1 MTLYHGS
8 KDIVE
13 YPEIRKARFNK
24 DFYFGFYCTNIEKQ
38 AERWATRY
46 GEKGYINR
54 YEYTENTELKI
65 LRFEKMTEEWLDFII
80 SCRSGQAH
88 QYDIVEGPM
97 AGGHLGFQESVL
109 ENIENIDFDAI
120 LCGVIDSKKPYEE
133 KYTKKIPV
141 AAAGGIFD
149 RQDIDHVLSLGA
161 DAVQIASRFVVTKE
175 CDASDAYKRAYI
187 EAGKGNIQI
196 VKSPV
201 GMPGRAVRNAF
212 IRQVEQHKQEIT
224 GCYQCLEK
232 CNPKEVPYCITQAL
246 IHAVKGELEQGL
258 IFCGEN
264 VSRIHEMTTVP
275 ELMRELTQG

>member
-97 AGGHLGFQESVL
+97 ADDTIYNYLQNYLDGKISRSAFWELVKFKYPTHQISFHTVSALDTLKFAGSE
-109 ENIENIDFDAI
+109 
-120 LCGVIDSKKPYEE
+120 VIYGEKK
-133 KYTKKIPV
+133 
-141 AAAGGIFD
+141 
-149 RQDIDHVLSLGA
+149 
-161 DAVQIASRFVVTKE
+161 
-175 CDASDAYKRAYI
+175 
-187 EAGKGNIQI
+187 
-196 VKSPV
+196 
-201 GMPGRAVRNAF
+201 
-212 IRQVEQHKQEIT
+212 
-224 GCYQCLEK
+224 
-232 CNPKEVPYCITQAL
+232 
-246 IHAVKGELEQGL
+246 
-258 IFCGEN
+258 
-264 VSRIHEMTTVP
+264 
-275 ELMRELTQG
+275 